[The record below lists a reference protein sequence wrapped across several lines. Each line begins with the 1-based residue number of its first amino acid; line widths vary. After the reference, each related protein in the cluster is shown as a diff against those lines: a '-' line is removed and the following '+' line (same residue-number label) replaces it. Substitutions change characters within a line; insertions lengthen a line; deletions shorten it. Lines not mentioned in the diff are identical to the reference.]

1 MAGRPKYST
10 QNKEGKHRIRL
21 EANKNVLEL
30 IRMRDDYMREGNK
43 AKALEII
50 LAMLP
55 YQLPKLSSIEV
66 SPDVSGTMELLQEIK
81 QATLARGK
89 KEVKQLEEGHDVN
102 TK

>member
-1 MAGRPKYST
+1 MARPKYT
-10 QNKEGKHRIRL
+10 TNTKEGRNRIAR
-21 EANKNVLEL
+21 ESNKNVLEL

-66 SPDVSGTMELLQEIK
+66 APDVEGTMQLLQEIK
-81 QATLARGK
+81 QNTLAKGIA
-89 KEVKQLEEGHDVN
+89 EAKQLEAGKE
-102 TK
+102 

>member
-1 MAGRPKYST
+1 MPKTKYTT

-66 SPDVSGTMELLQEIK
+66 SPDVSGTIELLREIK
-81 QATLARGK
+81 QDTLKQGRE
-89 KEVKQLEEGHDVN
+89 EVKQLEAHDVLDSQ
-102 TK
+102 